1 MIIYPA
7 IDIRDGRVVRLLHG
21 DPELE
26 SVYAYDP
33 VGVARQWSALG
44 ATWIH
49 MVNLDGALGDDDPTA
64 LNALHEVATLGI
76 AVQFGGGIRSLDA
89 IQQALDAGAT
99 RVIVGTLVVDNPDLA
114 PQIIERF
121 GAEAVIVALDAKNR
135 HVATHGWQTVSAWTP
150 VDLGKRLAE
159 AGFRYAL
166 YTDVSK
172 DGALTG
178 ANISATASLAR
189 DTGLQVIASGG
200 VAHLNEI
207 RTLKGAG
214 SGINGVVIG
223 RALYAGIFTLEE
235 ALRVAAE

>member
-7 IDIRDGRVVRLLHG
+7 IDIREGRVVRLLHG
-21 DPELE
+21 DPEFE
-26 SVYAYDP
+26 SVYADDP
-33 VGVARQWSALG
+33 VGVARQWAAYG
-44 ATWIH
+44 AKWIH
-49 MVNLDGALGDDDPTA
+49 MVNLDGALGEDDPTA
-64 LNALHEVATLGI
+64 LQAVQAVAKLGVAI
-76 AVQFGGGIRSLDA
+76 QFGGGIRSLEA
-89 IQQALDAGAT
+89 IQQALDAGVT

-114 PQIIERF
+114 PQLIERF

-135 HVATHGWQTVSAWTP
+135 RVATHGWQNVSEWTP

-178 ANISATASLAR
+178 ANISATASLAHN
-189 DTGLQVIASGG
+189 TGLEVIASGG

-207 RTLKGAG
+207 RTLKVAGA
-214 SGINGVVIG
+214 GINGVVIG